1 MNKNSKIILA
11 NKIKQKKSVIGIIG
25 LGYVGLP
32 LALLMSKKGFRVF
45 GYDIDKKKI
54 TQLKR
59 GKSYLER
66 ISNLQIRKNFKK
78 NSIFS
83 NFENINLCD
92 ILIICVPTPLKKNKN
107 PNLEFIKNTFKTI
120 KGKLRKNQLLLLE
133 STSYPGTTRDLIAN
147 NLQKSFNIGKDFFV
161 GFSSERI
168 NPGNNENYIDK
179 IPKVISGYSSDCLKI
194 TNLFYK
200 KFFKKTVKA
209 KNLETAELSK
219 LLKIFIVL

>member
-78 NSIFS
+78 NSLFS

-92 ILIICVPTPLKKNKN
+92 ILIICVPTPLKKK
-107 PNLEFIKNTFKTI
+107 
-120 KGKLRKNQLLLLE
+120 
-133 STSYPGTTRDLIAN
+133 
-147 NLQKSFNIGKDFFV
+147 
-161 GFSSERI
+161 
-168 NPGNNENYIDK
+168 
-179 IPKVISGYSSDCLKI
+179 
-194 TNLFYK
+194 
-200 KFFKKTVKA
+200 
-209 KNLETAELSK
+209 
-219 LLKIFIVL
+219 